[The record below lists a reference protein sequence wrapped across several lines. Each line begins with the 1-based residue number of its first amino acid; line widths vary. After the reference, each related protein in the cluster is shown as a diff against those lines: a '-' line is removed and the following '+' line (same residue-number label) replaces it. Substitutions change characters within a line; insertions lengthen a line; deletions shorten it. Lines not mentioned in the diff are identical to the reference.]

1 MLSRSQCVWSNAAFG
16 CGKFVLCFNINVR
29 WSVFLVSV
37 VSGYLKVISNLFFL
51 PCCCLSF
58 NNLLVKVI
66 KTPIGIWHVG
76 SLTLKTC
83 ADLTWCVYVAFVSF
97 NLEEIFY
104 VFLFYFLIQYFGITV
119 SFWLSFGYILLSA
132 HLSLNLSFAQ
142 AVRMPM
148 TPCFHFFCLF
158 LSVLPLLCLL
168 LCSFSIK
175 LYHCFLLG

>member
-66 KTPIGIWHVG
+66 KTPVGIWHVG
-76 SLTLKTC
+76 SLTSKTC
-83 ADLTWCVYVAFVSF
+83 ADLTWCVWVAFVSC

-104 VFLFYFLIQYFGITV
+104 IFLFYFLIQYLGITV

-148 TPCFHFFCLF
+148 TPCFHFFFVFFCLF
-158 LSVLPLLCLL
+158 YLFFAFFCVP
-168 LCSFSIK
+168 FP
-175 LYHCFLLG
+175 